1 MPDYVEQEIDLR
13 RYVDAILSKW
23 YWILGLGLL
32 AGAMAY
38 AASLLLLSPTY
49 EATALVSVIESR
61 QRVQFDPRIV
71 TVEEDQPLKV
81 YPEIATSDELLFALQ
96 NELPIA
102 ASFTLQ
108 QFRSMLKASPG
119 TDPSLLHLTARNADP
134 EVASGIV
141 NAWAE
146 LFVSWANDTYGDS
159 TEEQLLFFEQR
170 LEDAAVELKASQE
183 ALVEYQAQN
192 RSAILNNEIF
202 ELQQTHADLL
212 AKDGEIEILLRDIVS
227 LLAASSSDWTTGNL
241 AAGDQLTALILK
253 LRAFGGPE
261 SDGSVNTLWQL
272 QVNSDRL
279 AAEDGNDLGK
289 QILNLRAALE
299 IQAAQTKAAISEIE
313 PRILS
318 VQEERQEADVTE
330 SQMLRNVELAKD
342 THTALARTVEEK
354 RITSQDSNAGVR
366 LVSRSITPTAPIGP
380 RKSLNALAAFAGVTF
395 LSTLII
401 VFVHWWRTNED
412 LSQPP
417 SATDSKDDDNLA
429 VSG

>member
-1 MPDYVEQEIDLR
+1 
-13 RYVDAILSKW
+13 
-23 YWILGLGLL
+23 
-32 AGAMAY
+32 
-38 AASLLLLSPTY
+38 
-49 EATALVSVIESR
+49 
-61 QRVQFDPRIV
+61 
-71 TVEEDQPLKV
+71 
-81 YPEIATSDELLFALQ
+81 
-96 NELPIA
+96 
-102 ASFTLQ
+102 
-108 QFRSMLKASPG
+108 
-119 TDPSLLHLTARNADP
+119 
-134 EVASGIV
+134 
-141 NAWAE
+141 
-146 LFVSWANDTYGDS
+146 
-159 TEEQLLFFEQR
+159 
-170 LEDAAVELKASQE
+170 
-183 ALVEYQAQN
+183 
-192 RSAILNNEIF
+192 
-202 ELQQTHADLL
+202 
-212 AKDGEIEILLRDIVS
+212 
-227 LLAASSSDWTTGNL
+227 L

-417 SATDSKDDDNLA
+417 GATDSKDDDNLA
-429 VSG
+429 ASG